1 MQFCNGGFMK
11 RFFLTVMMALFAFT
25 SLTSTVE
32 AKRLGGGGSYGR
44 QAGRMAAPPSAPMR
58 QAPAP
63 AAPMRQQ
70 AQPAPAYPAPAPAP
84 APQQARSGMGG
95 MLGGA
100 LLGLG
105 VGSMLGHGANAANN
119 NGNVNGVNPGA
130 VDGQGQP
137 AQTGG
142 GSSLLMI
149 LVVAGI
155 AYFLYRRFR
164 R

>member
-1 MQFCNGGFMK
+1 MK

-25 SLTSTVE
+25 SLPTMVE

-44 QAGRMAAPPSAPMR
+44 QGGRMATPPSAPMR
-58 QAPAP
+58 QAPAPAP

-84 APQQARSGMGG
+84 QQARSGMGG
-95 MLGGA
+95 MVGGA

-119 NGNVNGVNPGA
+119 NNGANGNNTAANPNA
-130 VDGQGQP
+130 VDSVP
-137 AQTGG
+137 AQSSGGG

-149 LVVAGI
+149 LAVAGI
-155 AYFLYRRFR
+155 AFFLYRRFR

>member
-1 MQFCNGGFMK
+1 MK

-25 SLTSTVE
+25 SLTTTVE
-32 AKRLGGGGSYGR
+32 AKRLGGGGSYGK
-44 QAGRMAAPPSAPMR
+44 QSGRMAAPPSAPMR

-70 AQPAPAYPAPAPAP
+70 AQPAPAYPAPAA

-95 MLGGA
+95 MVGGA

-119 NGNVNGVNPGA
+119 NNNGNTTAVNPNV
-130 VDGQGQP
+130 VDGVP
-137 AQTGG
+137 AQSSGGG

-155 AYFLYRRFR
+155 AFFLYRRFR

>member
-1 MQFCNGGFMK
+1 MK

-25 SLTSTVE
+25 SLTAPVE

-44 QAGRMAAPPSAPMR
+44 QGGRMATPPSAPMR

-63 AAPMRQQ
+63 APAAPIRQQ
-70 AQPAPAYPAPAPAP
+70 AQPAPAYPAPAP

-105 VGSMLGHGANAANN
+105 VGSMLGNGANAANN
-119 NGNVNGVNPGA
+119 NNGNNTAANPNAVNSV
-130 VDGQGQP
+130 P
-137 AQTGG
+137 AQSSGG

-149 LVVAGI
+149 LAVAGI
-155 AYFLYRRFR
+155 AFFLYRRFR

>member
-1 MQFCNGGFMK
+1 MK
-11 RFFLTVMMALFAFT
+11 RFFLSVMMALFAFT
-25 SLTSTVE
+25 TLTTTVE
-32 AKRLGGGGSYGR
+32 AKRMGGGGSYGR

-63 AAPMRQQ
+63 APSAPMRQQ
-70 AQPAPAYPAPAPAP
+70 AQPAPAYPAPAP
-84 APQQARSGMGG
+84 QQARSGMGG
-95 MLGGA
+95 MVGGA

-119 NGNVNGVNPGA
+119 NGNGNTTTTNPDAVNNAPVQSSG
-130 VDGQGQP
+130 
-137 AQTGG
+137 GG

-155 AYFLYRRFR
+155 AFFLYRRFR

>member
-1 MQFCNGGFMK
+1 MK
-11 RFFLTVMMALFAFT
+11 RFFLSVMMALFAFT
-25 SLTSTVE
+25 SLTATVE

-63 AAPMRQQ
+63 MRQQ
-70 AQPAPAYPAPAPAP
+70 AQPAPAPAYPAP

-105 VGSMLGHGANAANN
+105 VGSMLGHGANN
-119 NGNVNGVNPGA
+119 NGNSAAVNPGA
-130 VDGQGQP
+130 VDNAP
-137 AQTGG
+137 AQSGG
-142 GSSLLMI
+142 GSSLLTI

>member
-1 MQFCNGGFMK
+1 MQTCNGDLMK
-11 RFFLTVMMALFAFT
+11 RFFLTMMMALFAFT
-25 SLTSTVE
+25 SLTTTVE

-44 QAGRMAAPPSAPMR
+44 QAGSMSAPMR

-105 VGSMLGHGANAANN
+105 VGSMLGHGANNQAN
-119 NGNVNGVNPGA
+119 GTGVTPGA
-130 VDGQGQP
+130 VDGVP
-137 AQTGG
+137 AQGG
-142 GSSLLMI
+142 GVGSSLLTI
-149 LVVAGI
+149 LLVAGI

>member
-1 MQFCNGGFMK
+1 MK

-25 SLTSTVE
+25 SLTTTVE

-95 MLGGA
+95 MVGGA

-119 NGNVNGVNPGA
+119 NGNTTAVNPNA
-130 VDGQGQP
+130 VDGVP
-137 AQTGG
+137 AQSSSGG

-155 AYFLYRRFR
+155 AFFLYRRFR

>member
-1 MQFCNGGFMK
+1 MK
-11 RFFLTVMMALFAFT
+11 RFFLTTMMALFAFT
-25 SLTSTVE
+25 SLTATVE

-58 QAPAP
+58 QAPA
-63 AAPMRQQ
+63 APMRQQ
-70 AQPAPAYPAPAPAP
+70 AQPAPAYPAPAPV
-84 APQQARSGMGG
+84 PQQRRSGMGG

-105 VGSMLGHGANAANN
+105 VGSMLGHGANT
-119 NGNVNGVNPGA
+119 NGNPAAVNPGA
-130 VDGQGQP
+130 VDSAP
-137 AQTGG
+137 AQGG
-142 GSSLLMI
+142 GSSLLTI
-149 LVVAGI
+149 LVIAGI

>member
-1 MQFCNGGFMK
+1 MK
-11 RFFLTVMMALFAFT
+11 RFFLTVLMALFAFT

-70 AQPAPAYPAPAPAP
+70 AQPAPAYPTPAP

-95 MLGGA
+95 MVGGA

-119 NGNVNGVNPGA
+119 NGNVNGVNPNA
-130 VDGQGQP
+130 VDGQP

-149 LVVAGI
+149 LLVAGI

>member
-1 MQFCNGGFMK
+1 MK
-11 RFFLTVMMALFAFT
+11 RVFLMIMMALFAFT
-25 SLTSTVE
+25 SLTTTVE
-32 AKRLGGGGSYGR
+32 AKRLGSGGSYGR

-70 AQPAPAYPAPAPAP
+70 AQPAPAYPAPVPAP
-84 APQQARSGMGG
+84 VPQQARSGMGG

-105 VGSMLGHGANAANN
+105 VGSMLGHAANN
-119 NGNVNGVNPGA
+119 NGNAAAVNPGA
-130 VDGQGQP
+130 SDNVP
-137 AQTGG
+137 AQGG
-142 GSSLLMI
+142 GGISWLTII
-149 LVVAGI
+149 LVAGI

>member
-1 MQFCNGGFMK
+1 
-11 RFFLTVMMALFAFT
+11 MMALFAFT
-25 SLTSTVE
+25 SMTATVE

-58 QAPAP
+58 QAPA
-63 AAPMRQQ
+63 APMRQQ
-70 AQPAPAYPAPAPAP
+70 AQPAPAPAYPAPAP

-95 MLGGA
+95 MVGGA

-119 NGNVNGVNPGA
+119 NGNNGAVNPGA
-130 VDGQGQP
+130 VDNMP
-137 AQTGG
+137 ARSGG

-149 LVVAGI
+149 LLVAGI
-155 AYFLYRRFR
+155 GYFLYRRFR

>member
-1 MQFCNGGFMK
+1 MK

-25 SLTSTVE
+25 SLTTTVE

-44 QAGRMAAPPSAPMR
+44 QGGRMATPPSAPMR
-58 QAPAP
+58 QAPAPAP

-84 APQQARSGMGG
+84 QQARSGMGG
-95 MLGGA
+95 MVGGA

-119 NGNVNGVNPGA
+119 NGNNGNNTAINPNAGDS
-130 VDGQGQP
+130 VP
-137 AQTGG
+137 AQSSGG
-142 GSSLLMI
+142 GGSLLMI
-149 LVVAGI
+149 LLVAGI
-155 AYFLYRRFR
+155 AFFLYRRFR

>member
-1 MQFCNGGFMK
+1 MK

-25 SLTSTVE
+25 SLTTTVE

-44 QAGRMAAPPSAPMR
+44 QGGRMAAPPSAPMR
-58 QAPAP
+58 QAPAPAP

-84 APQQARSGMGG
+84 QQARSGMGG
-95 MLGGA
+95 MVGGA

-119 NGNVNGVNPGA
+119 NGVNGNNSATNPNA
-130 VDGQGQP
+130 VDSVP
-137 AQTGG
+137 AQSSSGG

-155 AYFLYRRFR
+155 AFFLYRRFR

>member
-1 MQFCNGGFMK
+1 MK
-11 RFFLTVMMALFAFT
+11 RFFLTILMALFAFT
-25 SLTSTVE
+25 SLTATVE
-32 AKRLGGGGSYGR
+32 AKRLGSGGSYGR
-44 QAGRMAAPPSAPMR
+44 QASPMR
-58 QAPAP
+58 QAPAPAP

-100 LLGLG
+100 LLGMG
-105 VGSMLGHGANAANN
+105 VGSMLGHGANNQANGTAA
-119 NGNVNGVNPGA
+119 NPGA
-130 VDGQGQP
+130 VDNVP
-137 AQTGG
+137 AQSSGG
-142 GSSLLMI
+142 GSSLLTI

>member
-1 MQFCNGGFMK
+1 MK

-25 SLTSTVE
+25 SLTAPVE

-44 QAGRMAAPPSAPMR
+44 QGGRMATPPSAPMR

-63 AAPMRQQ
+63 APAAPIRQQ
-70 AQPAPAYPAPAPAP
+70 AQPAPANPAPAP

-105 VGSMLGHGANAANN
+105 VGSMLGNGANAANN
-119 NGNVNGVNPGA
+119 NNGNNGNNTAANPNAVNSV
-130 VDGQGQP
+130 P
-137 AQTGG
+137 AQSSGG

-149 LVVAGI
+149 LAVAGI
-155 AYFLYRRFR
+155 AFFLYRRFR

>member
-1 MQFCNGGFMK
+1 MK
-11 RFFLTVMMALFAFT
+11 RLFLTTMMALFAFT
-25 SLTSTVE
+25 SLTATVE

-44 QAGRMAAPPSAPMR
+44 QAGRMAKPPSAPMR
-58 QAPAP
+58 QAP

-84 APQQARSGMGG
+84 QQGRSGMGG

-105 VGSMLGHGANAANN
+105 VGSMLGHGANN
-119 NGNVNGVNPGA
+119 NGNPAAVNPGA
-130 VDGQGQP
+130 VDSAP
-137 AQTGG
+137 AQGGG
-142 GSSLLMI
+142 GSSLLTI
-149 LVVAGI
+149 LVIAGI

>member
-1 MQFCNGGFMK
+1 MK
-11 RFFLTVMMALFAFT
+11 RFFLTMMMALVTMSMFT
-25 SLTSTVE
+25 ATVE

-58 QAPAP
+58 QAPA
-63 AAPMRQQ
+63 APMRQ
-70 AQPAPAYPAPAPAP
+70 AQPAPAYPAPMPQQ
-84 APQQARSGMGG
+84 QQARPGMGG
-95 MLGGA
+95 MVGGA

-105 VGSMLGHGANAANN
+105 VGSMLGNHANAN
-119 NGNVNGVNPGA
+119 NGATAGVNPNA
-130 VDGQGQP
+130 VDSVP
-137 AQTGG
+137 AQTTGG

-155 AYFLYRRFR
+155 VYFLYRRFR

>member
-1 MQFCNGGFMK
+1 MK

-25 SLTSTVE
+25 SLTTTVE
-32 AKRLGGGGSYGR
+32 ARRLGGGGSYGR

-70 AQPAPAYPAPAPAP
+70 AQPAPAPAYPGGAP

-105 VGSMLGHGANAANN
+105 VGSMLGHGANNN
-119 NGNVNGVNPGA
+119 NANAVNPGA
-130 VDGQGQP
+130 VDSVP
-137 AQTGG
+137 AQRSGG
-142 GSSLLMI
+142 ISWLTI

>member
-1 MQFCNGGFMK
+1 MK

-63 AAPMRQQ
+63 AAPMQRQ

-119 NGNVNGVNPGA
+119 NGNVTGVNQGP
-130 VDGQGQP
+130 VDGQP

-149 LVVAGI
+149 LLVAGI

>member
-1 MQFCNGGFMK
+1 MK

-25 SLTSTVE
+25 SLTTTVE

-44 QAGRMAAPPSAPMR
+44 QASPMR

-70 AQPAPAYPAPAPAP
+70 AQPAPAYPAPVP
-84 APQQARSGMGG
+84 APQQGRSGMGG

-100 LLGLG
+100 LLGMG
-105 VGSMLGHGANAANN
+105 VGSMLGHGANSGA
-119 NGNVNGVNPGA
+119 VNPGA
-130 VDGQGQP
+130 VDGVP
-137 AQTGG
+137 AQGGGG
-142 GSSLLMI
+142 GSLLTI
-149 LVVAGI
+149 LVVAAI

>member
-1 MQFCNGGFMK
+1 MK
-11 RFFLTVMMALFAFT
+11 RFALTVMMALFAFT
-25 SLTSTVE
+25 SLTATVE

-44 QAGRMAAPPSAPMR
+44 QAGRMAAAPSAPMR

-63 AAPMRQQ
+63 AQPMRQQ
-70 AQPAPAYPAPAPAP
+70 AQPAPAPAYPAPAPV
-84 APQQARSGMGG
+84 PQQARSGMGG

-105 VGSMLGHGANAANN
+105 VGSMLGHNASN
-119 NGNVNGVNPGA
+119 NGNATGVNPGA
-130 VDGQGQP
+130 VDSVP
-137 AQTGG
+137 AHSGG

-149 LVVAGI
+149 FLVGGI
-155 AYFLYRRFR
+155 GYLLYRRFR

>member
-1 MQFCNGGFMK
+1 MK

-25 SLTSTVE
+25 SLTTTVE

-44 QAGRMAAPPSAPMR
+44 QGGRMAAPPSAPMR
-58 QAPAP
+58 QAPAPAP

-84 APQQARSGMGG
+84 QQARSGMGG
-95 MLGGA
+95 MVGGA

-119 NGNVNGVNPGA
+119 NGVNGNNTATNPNA
-130 VDGQGQP
+130 VDGVP
-137 AQTGG
+137 AQSSGG

-155 AYFLYRRFR
+155 AFFLYRRFR